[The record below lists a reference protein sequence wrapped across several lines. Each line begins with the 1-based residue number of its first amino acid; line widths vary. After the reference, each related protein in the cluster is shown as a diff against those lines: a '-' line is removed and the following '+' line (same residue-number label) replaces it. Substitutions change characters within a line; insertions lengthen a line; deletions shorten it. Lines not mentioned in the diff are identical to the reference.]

1 LTDTEIRQAK
11 SGDKLYFLWDTNG
24 LYLEVPPTGNKR
36 WRVKYRWQ
44 GKENRLS
51 LGDYPTV
58 SLKQARERRDEIR
71 RQVATGINPSEYR
84 KQQQQAQVQRG
95 KTLALVAQEW
105 LGSKR
110 PTWASRH
117 TQTVVSRLHRDVI
130 PTLGAIPIKDI
141 TPGDLLD
148 VLRVVADRGAKET
161 AKRELAICSQVWRYA
176 VACGY
181 CDQDITYSLR
191 GALPS
196 VQRGHFGAITDPET
210 LGRVLAMID
219 AYPGG
224 VTVKTALWL
233 CPRLFVR
240 PGELRTMRWSDIDWS
255 AREWRFVA
263 SKTKQPHI
271 VPLADQV
278 LRKIESIRPV
288 SGRGEYVLPSLRN
301 AHKPLSN
308 MALTAALRAMGIPG
322 DMATAHGFRA
332 TARTL
337 LDEIL
342 HFRVDII
349 EHQLAH
355 TVKDALGRAYN
366 RTSFLP
372 ERHTMM
378 QNWADYLDRLTPNGV

>member
-1 LTDTEIRQAK
+1 M
-11 SGDKLYFLWDTNG
+11 
-24 LYLEVPPTGNKR
+24 
-36 WRVKYRWQ
+36 
-44 GKENRLS
+44 S

-58 SLKQARERRDEIR
+58 SLKQVRERRDEIR
-71 RQVATGINPSEYR
+71 RQVAMGINPSEYR
-84 KQQQQAQVQRG
+84 KQQKQAQVQQG
-95 KTLALVAQEW
+95 KTLAVVAQEW
-105 LGSKR
+105 IETNRKK
-110 PTWASRH
+110 WADSNLV
-117 TQTVVSRLHRDVI
+117 TIESRLKRDI
-130 PTLGAIPIKDI
+130 LPTLGHIPIKEI
-141 TPGDLLD
+141 TPGQLLD
-148 VLRVVADRGAKET
+148 TLRAVVGRGTVST
-161 AKRELAICSQVWRYA
+161 AKRELAICSQIWRYG

-181 CDQDITYSLR
+181 CAQDITYSLR
-191 GALPS
+191 GALPPL
-196 VQRGHFGAITDPET
+196 VRGHFGAITDPET
-210 LGRVLAMID
+210 LGKVLGMID

-255 AREWRFVA
+255 AREWRFVV

-271 VPLADQV
+271 VSLADQV

-342 HFRVDII
+342 HYRVDII
-349 EHQLAH
+349 AKQ
-355 TVKDALGRAYN
+355 VKVGI
-366 RTSFLP
+366 
-372 ERHTMM
+372 
-378 QNWADYLDRLTPNGV
+378 